1 MKLLQVHTFYNPYLN
16 YLYNSNSGLAE
27 KSYHEQN
34 EKLIYDGFSGSHM
47 IAPHLRSIGYDSE
60 LVIAN
65 AMPAQMKWMMEN
77 GIRLQNKDNAIYEI
91 VFRQIEKLRPDV
103 LYLSDP
109 ITFDSRFVK
118 ILPYKPKL
126 VLGWRA
132 ASIPANTDFSEFDL
146 MLSNHRESIEEAI
159 KRGVKATERFSPGM
173 PTFITEATKS
183 TPKEFDIVFSGQV
196 SDEHKKRKA
205 LLETI
210 VKLCQ
215 INPQIKLG
223 LFIPE
228 MDKPVPEPFR
238 KYNLGARWGMEMYKA
253 LASGKIVFN
262 AHIDLVSNEAAN
274 MRMFETTS
282 VGSLL
287 LTERYDNINTFFEPD
302 KEIGVY
308 GSEQEMIEKI
318 AFYLEN
324 QDVLEDVAKAGQ
336 KRCMRDHSMINRIS
350 IYDAIIRKYINKS
363 PKAEIFTSPKK
374 EIKKYTLQGTLQ
386 EVINNLSQNLQSY
399 PRREAG
405 KLLVDGKEIYYADLH
420 SFYHQIVQIFGQN
433 LYTFE
438 SSAPN
443 PKILDCGA
451 HIGIASLFFGTKYP
465 GAEIITFEADS
476 EIAAMAEK
484 NLQSYNIP
492 NFEVIAKAVWKDNK
506 GVSFEASNDDSGF
519 IDVNNTLQNKVPSIR
534 LRDYLENDKIE
545 LLKIDIEGAE
555 YEVLKDCRGVLRN
568 VEKIV
573 AEVHRFRTDD
583 GRFGELLA
591 LLEEEGFFYT
601 LGDFHPAEWL
611 GTEHQPPFTS
621 VKTDKFIITV
631 YAWKNKKFTPVKKD
645 TIQDIGKR
653 VIITKNLP
661 DSLVLVDNLRMLNLG
676 YNKPQNQDWKVF
688 DILAGGKPRFL
699 EVLNRGIPAED
710 DDFNVIYQSHLIEH
724 FPRHKAGFLISEC
737 YRILRTGGVMRMVV
751 PDLER
756 IAEEYLTNL
765 RFASQGDP
773 VAKARYDWIM
783 LELFDQTVRN
793 VGGGEMLQYWTQNP
807 IPAREYIIER
817 IGSEVEPFLEM
828 LKQNP
833 QIAQNV
839 NKNVTDTKL
848 IGEFRLSGE
857 VHYWMYDRHSLSELL
872 KKAGFKKIYQ
882 TDASHSGI
890 PNWKNYKFDVDQY
903 GKEKKPDSLYIEA
916 WK

>member
-1 MKLLQVHTFYNPYLN
+1 MKLLQVHTFYHPYLN
-16 YLYNSNSGLAE
+16 FLYESNSGLSE
-27 KSYHEQN
+27 QSYEEQN

-47 IAPHLRSIGYDSE
+47 IAPHLKSIGYDAW

-65 AMPAQMKWMMEN
+65 ALPAQMRWMKEN
-77 GIRLQNKDNAIYEI
+77 GIPLQNKDNAVYEI
-91 VFRQIEKLRPDV
+91 VFRQIEKFKPDV

-132 ASIPANTDFSEFDL
+132 ASIPPQSDFTEFDL
-146 MLSNHRESIEEAI
+146 MLSNHRESIEEAV

-173 PTFITEATKS
+173 PSFIMETTKA
-183 TPKEFDIVFSGQV
+183 TPKNFDIVFSGQV
-196 SDEHKKRKA
+196 SEEHKKRRA

-210 VKLCQ
+210 VKLCE

-228 MDKPVPEPFR
+228 MHGPIPESLR
-238 KYNLGARWGMEMYKA
+238 KYNFGARWGMDMYKA

-274 MRMFETTS
+274 MRMFETTA

-308 GSEQEMIEKI
+308 GDEKEMIEKI
-318 AFYLEN
+318 AYYLEN
-324 QDVLEDVAKAGQ
+324 QEILQTIAENGQ
-336 KRCMRDHSMINRIS
+336 KRCMRDHSMVNRIS
-350 IYDAIIRKYINKS
+350 IYEAIIRKYLNKPAKSEVFAS
-363 PKAEIFTSPKK
+363 PKPTNEEFTLK
-374 EIKKYTLQGTLQ
+374 GTLQ
-386 EVINNLSQNLQSY
+386 EIINKLSTDLQKY

-405 KLLVDGKEIYYADLH
+405 KLLIDGKKIHYADLH

-438 SSAPN
+438 STTQN
-443 PKILDCGA
+443 PRILDCGA

-465 GAEIITFEADS
+465 NAKITAFEADP
-476 EIAAMAEK
+476 EIANMAAN
-484 NLQSYNIP
+484 NLNSFNIP
-492 NFEVIAKAVWKDNK
+492 DYEVIPKAVWKDNK

-519 IDVNNTLQNKVPSIR
+519 VDVNNISANKVPSVR
-534 LRDYLENDKIE
+534 LRDYLEQEKVE

-568 VEKIV
+568 VNRIV
-573 AEVHRFRTDD
+573 AEIHRFRAAD
-583 GRFGELLA
+583 GKFGELLS
-591 LLEEEGFFYT
+591 LFEEEGFFYT

-611 GTEHQPPFTS
+611 GSEQKSPFTS
-621 VKTDKFIITV
+621 VNTDKFIITI
-631 YAWKNKKFTPVKKD
+631 YAWKNPDFKPIEKKESIVEVKKD
-645 TIQDIGKR
+645 IKQTGFPE
-653 VIITKNLP
+653 NLKHI
-661 DSLVLVDNLRMLNLG
+661 SELRMLNLG

-699 EVLNRGIPAED
+699 EVINRGIPTED
-710 DDFNVIYQSHLIEH
+710 DSFNVIYQSHLIEH
-724 FPRHKAGFLISEC
+724 FPRHNVGFFLDEC
-737 YRILRTGGVMRMVV
+737 HRILRPGGVLRLVV

-756 IAEEYLTNL
+756 IAEEYLKNL
-765 RFASQGDP
+765 RLAAEGDP
-773 VAKARYDWIM
+773 IAKERYDWIM
-783 LELFDQTVRN
+783 LEMFDQTVRN
-793 VGGGEMLQYWTQNP
+793 FGGGEMLQFWAQDP
-807 IPAREYIIER
+807 IPARDYIIER
-817 IGSEVEPFLEM
+817 IGSEVEPFLNM
-828 LKQNP
+828 IKQNP
-833 QIAQNV
+833 QIAKNV
-839 NKNVTDTKL
+839 NKDVSDPKE

-857 VHYWMYDRHSLSELL
+857 VHYWMYDRHSLTELL
-872 KKAGFKKIYQ
+872 KTAGFENIYL
-882 TDASHSGI
+882 TDAAHSGI
-890 PNWKNYKFDVDQY
+890 PNWKEYKFDVDQH
-903 GKEKKPDSLYIEA
+903 GVEKKPDSLYIEA